1 MTAFA
6 QDISVIK
13 KPRLISLQSF
23 LKRYSDIEDGYK
35 YEYNNGII
43 EKTKTMNQ
51 DQSTIEDALLRAFI
65 ETNFFRQGGAIF
77 FEKEIYTTATQ
88 LRKPDAAIFT
98 ANQKRVMGRDN
109 MQVPI
114 WVAEVISE
122 TDNINRVNKKL
133 VEYFEAGVKVVWH
146 IFPNIETVYVY
157 TAADVVTICK
167 GAKICSGAPA
177 VADFEISATNLF
189 AKN

>member
-6 QDISVIK
+6 QDISVTK

-43 EKTKTMNQ
+43 EKTKTM
-51 DQSTIEDALLRAFI
+51 DQVQTTLYAILLRVYITTQSFQEGGTI
-65 ETNFFRQGGAIF
+65 TSETNMN
-77 FEKEIYTTATQ
+77 TTDVQ
-88 LRKPDAAIFT
+88 LRKPDIAIYS
-98 ANQKRVMGRDN
+98 ADQLKLMKSGQNQ
-109 MQVPI
+109 I
-114 WVAEVISE
+114 AEWVAEVISD
-122 TDNINRVNKKL
+122 TDNINRVNKK
-133 VEYFEAGVKVVWH
+133 VEEYFEAGVKVVWH

-177 VADFEISATNLF
+177 VADFEISAANLF

>member
-6 QDISVIK
+6 QDISMIK

-51 DQSTIEDALLRAFI
+51 EQTTLFATLLRVYITTQSFQEGGTI
-65 ETNFFRQGGAIF
+65 TSETNMN
-77 FEKEIYTTATQ
+77 TTDVQ
-88 LRKPDAAIFT
+88 LRKPDIAIYS
-98 ANQKRVMGRDN
+98 ADQLKLMRNGQNQ
-109 MQVPI
+109 I
-114 WVAEVISE
+114 AEWVAEVISD
-122 TDNINRVNKKL
+122 TDNINRVNKK
-133 VEYFEAGVKVVWH
+133 VEEYFEAGVKVVWH

-167 GAKICSGAPA
+167 GSKICSGAPA
-177 VADFEISATNLF
+177 VSDFEISAANLF

>member
-6 QDISVIK
+6 QDISMIK

-51 DQSTIEDALLRAFI
+51 EQTTLFAALLRVYITTQSFQEGGTI
-65 ETNFFRQGGAIF
+65 TSETNMN
-77 FEKEIYTTATQ
+77 TTDVQ
-88 LRKPDAAIFT
+88 LRKPDIAIYS
-98 ANQKRVMGRDN
+98 ADQLKLMRNGQNQ
-109 MQVPI
+109 I
-114 WVAEVISE
+114 AEWVAEVISD
-122 TDNINRVNKKL
+122 TDNINRVNKK
-133 VEYFEAGVKVVWH
+133 VEEYFEAGVKVVWH

-167 GAKICSGAPA
+167 GSKICSGAPA
-177 VADFEISATNLF
+177 VSDFEISAANLF